1 MSLRDAFPARTID
14 TSSHDIVGD
23 FFVPMLQNA
32 TRYDRGV
39 GYFSSGWLRANAQ
52 GMVDFAANGG
62 RARWITSP
70 NLTEADWKHLRKG
83 ERARRD
89 AVLREAL
96 VQNIDDLEQSLTRDT
111 LSALAWMV
119 ADGILDFRLA
129 LPNEKLGHGEFHDK
143 FGIFEDDE
151 GNRVSFNGSY
161 NDSKQGLRNYE
172 SLKIFPSWEP
182 TFEEMVSEDQARFE
196 RLWKNKDPNVQIY
209 TLPEAAREQILDLR
223 TLDRP
228 YPEPEK
234 VGEGDVEYET
244 NDKWRHQDQAV
255 ERFLEAERGVL
266 AMATGTGK
274 TRTSLKIAKRL
285 INADQI
291 DTIIVATYGTD
302 LLDQWYPKL
311 RDLTNDVSRDFQV
324 FRHYSRHKEKM
335 AFLLDVKEK
344 ILLASR
350 KALPKVLEELPLEAG
365 QRTLLIDDEVHR
377 LGSEGNREALSGLSS
392 DIRFRL
398 GLSATP
404 ERPYDDEGNEFIEE
418 YIGEVPLFTF
428 EVGDAIRRRILC
440 PFDYIPLEYELT
452 KEERQ
457 QQRRIHAAAAKQA
470 EQGDPMS
477 EEEKRRKLAKVRKT
491 AEAKIP
497 AFRNYVEADPD
508 VLERCIIFVYEREY
522 GEQVLPII
530 HEHHPDFHTYYGGDD
545 DEVLKRFENGEVECL
560 LTCEKLNEGIDI
572 PSLEN
577 VVLFSSPRARL
588 KTIQRIGRCLRIDPD
603 NSGKVARVVDFVDPS
618 SPSGED
624 GYTGSDH
631 LRSGFLSELSTVR
644 PENQE

>member
-1 MSLRDAFPARTID
+1 MSLRDAVPARTIN

-23 FFVPMLQNA
+23 FFMPMLQNA

-39 GYFSSGWLRANAQ
+39 GYFSSGWLRENAK
-52 GMVDFAANGG
+52 GMATFAENGG
-62 RARWITSP
+62 QARWITSP
-70 NLTEADWKHLRKG
+70 ILSEKDWEYLQKG
-83 ERARRD
+83 DRARD
-89 AVLREAL
+89 DEFLRERLERDIDNLEKAL
-96 VQNIDDLEQSLTRDT
+96 EEDT

-119 ADGILDFRLA
+119 ADEVLTFRLV
-129 LPNEKLGHGEFHDK
+129 LPREKLDRGEFHDK
-143 FGIFEDDE
+143 FGVFEDRE

-161 NDSKQGLRNYE
+161 NDSRQGLLNYE
-172 SLKIFPSWEP
+172 SISVFRSWDLTNE
-182 TFEEMVSEDQARFE
+182 FVRSHDEKFQ
-196 RLWKNKDPNVQIY
+196 RLWKNEDPNVQTY
-209 TLPEAAREQILDLR
+209 TLPDAAQEKILNLR
-223 TLDRP
+223 TRDRP
-228 YPEPEK
+228 YSDPSRQVHDPES
-234 VGEGDVEYET
+234 DYEAES
-244 NDKWRHQDQAV
+244 KWRHQDKAV
-255 ERFLEAERGVL
+255 KRFLKEERGVL

-285 INADQI
+285 INADKI

-311 RDLTNDVSRDFQV
+311 RNLTNDVSRNFQV

-335 AFLLDVKEK
+335 AFLLDVEEK

-350 KALPKVLEELPLEAG
+350 KALPKVLEELPSKAG

-377 LGSEGNREALSGLSS
+377 LGSEGNRKALCGLSS

-452 KEERQ
+452 EEERQ

-477 EEEKRRKLAKVRKT
+477 EEEKRRKLAKIRKT

-497 AFRNYVEADPD
+497 AFRNYVEANPD
-508 VLERCIIFVYEREY
+508 VLERCIIFVYKREY

-545 DEVLKRFENGEVECL
+545 EEVLKRFENGEVECL

-603 NSGKVARVVDFVDPS
+603 NPDKVARVVDFVGPN
-618 SPSGED
+618 SPSAED
-624 GYTGSDH
+624 GYTGSDY
-631 LRSGFLSELSTVR
+631 LRSSFLSELSTVR
-644 PENQE
+644 PENSE